1 MSLPLEKL
9 LDSSGNKYQN
19 CVAAMKIAQ
28 RLASEWGD
36 EAVDEEEFE
45 DRPEKISIIAMNRLL
60 SGEIEVKFDNPDEE
74 REDAV

>member
-9 LDSSGNKYQN
+9 LDSRGNKYEN

-28 RLASEWGD
+28 RLAAEWGD
-36 EAVDEEEFE
+36 EAVDEEDLE

-60 SGEIEVKFDNPDEE
+60 SGEITIKPQETDEE
-74 REDAV
+74 IEDAI